1 MGLLQD
7 GNFEL
12 TPHDSPLSKRRRF
25 MPLGDLP
32 IIPVSD
38 NTSIEHHTFDSP
50 LILQLCEQFPSPEQ
64 IESELFNVGMRVRKA
79 VPEGYKTHRFTP
91 RPFFNM
97 NRLSPETQAAI
108 SGNNSPT
115 QGNAELFS
123 AGGLHNVGGLAMQP
137 LSTATFCGIS
147 LSTLAKY
154 ESSYNDQK
162 MWSYSTSHKRNFLL
176 EEEEGDSD
184 GQDWSP
190 QTPTLMGDAA
200 FGMPVDYFNI
210 DTENVIDAPMH
221 FGFHQRQSS
230 TPFEQTS
237 VPELN
242 AIAGRRVAKP
252 RSRVR
257 TTMAATQDMSAA
269 PVQFNPFAGLGMI
282 PEQVALPPSPILTPA
297 PGKSCHTRM
306 LSCGM
311 EMNNWSFMNEFAD
324 VGFLQR
330 REDVEMDC
338 S

>member
-1 MGLLQD
+1 MGLLQE

-25 MPLGDLP
+25 MPLGELP
-32 IIPVSD
+32 IIPLSD

-64 IESELFNVGMRVRKA
+64 INAELLNVGMRVRKA

-162 MWSYSTSHKRNFLL
+162 MWTYSTSHKRNMLD
-176 EEEEGDSD
+176 EEDGDSD

-190 QTPTLMGDAA
+190 QTPTLMADAA

-210 DTENVIDAPMH
+210 DMENMLDAQMH
-221 FGFHQRQSS
+221 FGAHQRQSS
-230 TPFEQTS
+230 MPFQQTS
-237 VPELN
+237 TPELN
-242 AIAGRRVAKP
+242 AMAGRRVAKP
-252 RSRVR
+252 KSRFRSK
-257 TTMAATQDMSAA
+257 MAAAQDIPAP
-269 PVQFNPFAGLGMI
+269 PVQYNPFASLDMMA
-282 PEQVALPPSPILTPA
+282 EQVALPPSPTLTPA
-297 PGKSCHTRM
+297 PVKPGHTRM

-311 EMNNWSFMNEFAD
+311 EMNNWSSMNDFAD

-330 REDVEMDC
+330 REDMEMDC